1 MAEDHG
7 ILDGTNIDFSVFSFG
22 APKTH
27 EKARVVNVVNK
38 NTKQSVEIATPL
50 ILTWGAQEG
59 KDDNGNA
66 TGKWTIALQFPTK
79 EYSTPETEAFLAN
92 MRALEERVK
101 VAAMENSRDWFGKA
115 ISNMEL
121 INDKMNDM
129 LRHPKVAPGSAEKD
143 TTRPPTLTVKLPCW
157 KGSWRSEVF
166 DEDGNPLFV
175 PGKINA
181 HMSPVEYINKQAQVA
196 CVLQCGGVWL
206 VNGKFSII
214 WNLKQAVVQK
224 PKARVEGKCLIS
236 LKSHEKEAMKKQVV
250 EADVMDDGGAT
261 SAFLEDD
268 DVPAVPT
275 SVFKTG
281 GASASASASASA
293 APVEAMDTEE
303 PSTPTV
309 AATAAATAEEP
320 KKVVKKI
327 VKKKTDA

>member
-7 ILDGTNIDFSVFSFG
+7 ILDGTNIDFSVLTFG

-27 EKARVVNVVNK
+27 EKARVVNVNSK
-38 NTKQSVEIATPL
+38 NTKQSVEIATPM
-50 ILTWGAQEG
+50 ILTWGAQES

-66 TGKWTIALQFPTK
+66 TGKWSISLQFPTK
-79 EYSTPETEAFLAN
+79 EYTNPDLEAFLAN
-92 MRALEERVK
+92 MRAFEERVK
-101 VAAMENSRDWFGKA
+101 VAAMENSKDWFGKT
-115 ISNMEL
+115 ITNMEL

-143 TTRPPTLTVKLPCW
+143 TSRPPTLTAKLPCW

-166 DEDGNPLFV
+166 DEEGEPLFV
-175 PGKINA
+175 PGKVNA
-181 HMSPVEYINKQAQVA
+181 HMSPVDYINKQAQVA

-250 EADVMDDGGAT
+250 EENIMDDGGAT

-268 DVPAVPT
+268 DVPAAPT

-281 GASASASASASA
+281 GGVA
-293 APVEAMDTEE
+293 AATAAAARVEAMETEEE
-303 PSTPTV
+303 PSTPAPAV
-309 AATAAATAEEP
+309 ASAAAAAPAT
-320 KKVVKKI
+320 KVVKKI

>member
-1 MAEDHG
+1 MAENHG
-7 ILDGTNIDFSVFSFG
+7 ILDGTNIDFSVFSFS

-27 EKARVVNVVNK
+27 EKARVVNVNNK
-38 NTKQSVEIATPL
+38 VTKQSVEIATPL

-59 KDDNGNA
+59 KDDKGEN

-79 EYSTPETEAFLAN
+79 EYSSPETEAFLAN
-92 MRALEERVK
+92 MRNLEERIK
-101 VAAMENSRDWFGKA
+101 VAALENSKDWFGKT
-115 ISNMEL
+115 ITNMEL

-129 LRHPKVAPGSAEKD
+129 LRHPKIAKDSAEKD
-143 TTRPPTLTVKLPCW
+143 TSRPPTLTVKLPCW

-166 DEDGNPLFV
+166 DEDGEPLFV
-175 PGKINA
+175 PGKVNA
-181 HMSPVEYINKQAQVA
+181 HMSPVEFINKQAQVA

-268 DVPAVPT
+268 DVPSIPFST
-275 SVFKTG
+275 FKTG
-281 GASASASASASA
+281 CAFASASASASAH
-293 APVEAMDTEE
+293 VDAMDTEE
-303 PSTPTV
+303 PSTPAV
-309 AATAAATAEEP
+309 ASAVAEEP

>member
-1 MAEDHG
+1 MADEHD
-7 ILDGTNIDFSVFSFG
+7 ILDGTNIDFSVLTFG

-27 EKARVVNVVNK
+27 EKARVVNVNDK
-38 NTKQSVEIATPL
+38 RTKASVEIATPL
-50 ILTWGAQEG
+50 ILTWGAQES
-59 KDDNGNA
+59 KDDNGNP

-79 EYSTPETEAFLAN
+79 EYSTPEAEAFLAN

-101 VAAMENSRDWFGKA
+101 VAAMENSKEWFGKT
-115 ISNMEL
+115 INNMEL
-121 INDKMNDM
+121 ISDKMNDM
-129 LRHPKVAPGSAEKD
+129 LRHPKISKDSAEKD
-143 TTRPPTLTVKLPCW
+143 FTRPPTLTVKLPCW
-157 KGSWRSEVF
+157 KGSWRSEIY
-166 DEDGNPLFV
+166 DEEGEPLFV
-175 PGKINA
+175 PGKVNA

-196 CVLQCGGVWL
+196 CVLQCGGIWL

-236 LKSHEKEAMKKQVV
+236 LKSHEKEVMKKQVV

-268 DVPAVPT
+268 DVPVAPA

-281 GASASASASASA
+281 GGASA
-293 APVEAMDTEE
+293 AAAHVETMETEE
-303 PSTPTV
+303 PPTP
-309 AATAAATAEEP
+309 APTAAAAASEEP

-327 VKKKTDA
+327 VKKKVDA